1 MTRSRAIASP
11 VQRCAVRSPTSL
23 GAGLQDDIRSLVR
36 AASELAGWAGVVE
49 FRVAELLPLAEAR
62 AAAGQQIT
70 A

>member
-1 MTRSRAIASP
+1 
-11 VQRCAVRSPTSL
+11 
-23 GAGLQDDIRSLVR
+23 LQDDIRSLVR

-62 AAAGQQIT
+62 AAASQQIT

>member
-1 MTRSRAIASP
+1 MLCQATRFDL
-11 VQRCAVRSPTSL
+11 VVRSAEPL
-23 GAGLQDDIRSLVR
+23 AAGLQDDIRSLVR

-49 FRVAELLPLAEAR
+49 FRVAELLPLPEAR